1 MSGYAI
7 GHSFLAISPSLL
19 IGFEKQLP
27 AEFNI
32 YISTSDR
39 MDEMNFWNPIIL
51 SGFEVLPFLLWLCP
65 HW

>member
-1 MSGYAI
+1 MVHYSAFRMSGYAI

-32 YISTSDR
+32 YIDIGQ
-39 MDEMNFWNPIIL
+39 N
-51 SGFEVLPFLLWLCP
+51 G
-65 HW
+65 